1 MQKFCPENLWEE
13 LHLTGKN
20 RRSEGT
26 MEEKRNGQEATTIT
40 LELTVDEL
48 LYIQRRICIPTPYC
62 WGGYE
67 WEKKIETAVIEK
79 LDTAYQKPFMTREE
93 LDHELEKVRERV
105 RAAGLAFEN
114 YIVAAEKYEK
124 EFYFSVED
132 SDEEVYEDYDS
143 EY

>member
-1 MQKFCPENLWEE
+1 
-13 LHLTGKN
+13 
-20 RRSEGT
+20 
-26 MEEKRNGQEATTIT
+26 MEEKRNVQEATIT

-79 LDTAYQKPFMTREE
+79 LDAAYQKPFMTREE

-132 SDEEVYEDYDS
+132 SDKEVYEDYDS